1 MKKIAVFVEGQ
12 TEQIFATELIKQIF
26 DKRKIAIE
34 KLQFTGK
41 IGSRKITLIQ
51 STITVQ
57 NTAYYFRIY
66 DCHGGGENSTVKSD
80 IIEQLNNLNNEG
92 FSSIIGL
99 RDVYPLTDIALLR
112 KMLLYNIPKTAIPIN
127 IVLAVKETEAWFI
140 AEENHYGKVSPLLTI
155 GIANAAISTEMKM
168 DFDIRKDNTEIL
180 SHPATTLHNIYHKAS
195 LAYHKHKNQVER
207 TIGALDYENL
217 YLNVRTRNPSL
228 NEFLNCLEV
237 LMP

>member
-12 TEQIFATELIKQIF
+12 TEQIFATELIRQIF

-41 IGSRKITLIQ
+41 MGFRKITIIQ
-51 STITVQ
+51 TTITAQ

-80 IIEQLNNLNNEG
+80 IIEQLKNLNSEG

-99 RDVYPLTDIALLR
+99 RDAYPLTDIALLR
-112 KMLLYNIPKTAIPIN
+112 KMLLCNIPKTAIPIN
-127 IVLAVKETEAWFI
+127 IVLAVEETEAWFI
-140 AEENHYGKVSPLLTI
+140 AEENHYEKISPSLTI
-155 GIANAAISTEMKM
+155 RIANAAISTEMKI

-180 SHPATTLHNIYHKAS
+180 PHPAVTLHNIYQKAGF
-195 LAYHKHKNQVER
+195 AYHKHKNQLER
-207 TIGALDYENL
+207 TIDALDYENL

-228 NEFLNCLEV
+228 NEFLNCLDV